1 MPYRDDDYSAPEES
15 EYPEPDNEDAEDSI
29 VASLVACPYCRKLI
43 HEDAPRCHHCGNFHS
58 AEDAPSRKP
67 LWLVVTALV
76 CLALILYGI
85 WHGW

>member
-1 MPYRDDDYSAPEES
+1 MPYRDDDYSNLDES
-15 EYPEPDNEDAEDSI
+15 EFPEPDEEERDVS
-29 VASLVACPYCRKLI
+29 SLVACAYCRKFV
-43 HEDAPRCHHCGNFHS
+43 HEDAVRCHHCGNYPS

-67 LWLVVTALV
+67 LWIVLTVLV